1 MFKEGT
7 HLNYI
12 EDKTSASHG
21 AQMRGHAW
29 LVRQVNSGERWV
41 LCLETTLGFRK
52 APAENQSPSSQDQQ
66 RHPGKS
72 GAWTLTGPAEVMV
85 HKGKMLLRRHQ
96 SNGQTS
102 RWPLLLQHLG
112 HSGLWPAW
120 LIKPR
125 TPRISSL
132 PVLGQSWD
140 WCASMSPCRDLWEP
154 GVPVKLRQ
162 LCTTKMP
169 LAMSPAVPK
178 PFRKQKHEDSLAEL
192 ATGGPEKGHRGSTFL
207 KPLHQTAEIV
217 QFFKEIDFSLLFP

>member
-1 MFKEGT
+1 MPIKFKNSKVPLFIPSSLLKKKKNPLSWFWMFKEGT

-41 LCLETTLGFRK
+41 PCLETTLGFRK

-72 GAWTLTGPAEVMV
+72 EAWTLTGPAEVMV
-85 HKGKMLLRRHQ
+85 HKGQMLLRRHQ

-125 TPRISSL
+125 TPRILSL
-132 PVLGQSWD
+132 PVLG
-140 WCASMSPCRDLWEP
+140 
-154 GVPVKLRQ
+154 
-162 LCTTKMP
+162 
-169 LAMSPAVPK
+169 
-178 PFRKQKHEDSLAEL
+178 
-192 ATGGPEKGHRGSTFL
+192 
-207 KPLHQTAEIV
+207 
-217 QFFKEIDFSLLFP
+217 